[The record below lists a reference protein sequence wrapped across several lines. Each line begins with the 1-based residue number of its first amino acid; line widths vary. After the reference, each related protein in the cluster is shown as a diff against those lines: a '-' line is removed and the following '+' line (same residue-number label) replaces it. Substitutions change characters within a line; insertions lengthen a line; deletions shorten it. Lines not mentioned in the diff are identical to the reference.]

1 MSSTS
6 GRRVDK
12 SVFKY
17 ACMCRDLGLDSW
29 DSVYKCATVSLCVLI
44 WVSAAREPCV
54 SVAHG
59 EGKQEDKQRDAR
71 KELRKHLDT

>member
-1 MSSTS
+1 MH
-6 GRRVDK
+6 RVDK

-17 ACMCRDLGLDSW
+17 ACMYRDRGLASW
-29 DSVYKCATVSLCVLI
+29 DSVYKCATVSLGVLI
-44 WVSAAREPCV
+44 WVSAARGPCV

-59 EGKQEDKQRDAR
+59 KSKQEDKQRNAR

>member
-1 MSSTS
+1 MH
-6 GRRVDK
+6 RVDK

-17 ACMCRDLGLDSW
+17 TCMYRDLGLASFW

-44 WVSAAREPCV
+44 WVSAARGPCV

-59 EGKQEDKQRDAR
+59 EGEQGDK
-71 KELRKHLDT
+71 